1 MFYIKENKIE
11 CEFNRGDLVT
21 LDSSNFFGRGVFE
34 TILLK
39 KKCVF
44 LENHLE
50 RLREGCMILDLD
62 LNVSK
67 EEIENLIFRENIEN
81 KALKITVTEKNI
93 IISLREIPYN
103 KKSYEEGF
111 SLKISKVLRNSTS
124 KLTYIKSTCY
134 VENLMEKE
142 AARKERFNEVLFL
155 NERGELTEGSTSNL
169 FFIKGNNIHTPRVSS
184 GLLNGIIRKWI
195 VKNYS
200 VIEET
205 YTLDDLINSDGIFVT
220 NSLMGIMKVNRLENL
235 DFDENKFIENIRA
248 EYENSLKEFL

>member
-235 DFDENKFIENIRA
+235 DFDENKFIESIRA